1 LFDGAECMRRSINP
15 NKAKIHR
22 SYTVEEVA
30 ELFAVHKNTVRAWL
44 KSGLSVCD
52 DRKPMLI
59 LGADLR
65 SFLKEKKA
73 KGKHKCKSW
82 EMYCLRCRKP
92 QTPLGRMV
100 DYVPES
106 DATGRLVGLCPV
118 CEGGLNKYI
127 SVSAMEAL
135 DAELDVALPRALNH
149 LNKMDNPLLNS
160 DFNK

>member
-1 LFDGAECMRRSINP
+1 MKNSFNP

-30 ELFAVHKNTVRAWL
+30 ELYGVHKNTVRAWI

-59 LGADLR
+59 LGIDLR
-65 SFLKEKKA
+65 VFLQKKKA
-73 KGKHKCKSW
+73 KHKQACQPW
-82 EMYCLRCRKP
+82 EMYCVRCRKP
-92 QTPLGRMV
+92 QTPLGGMA
-100 DYVPES
+100 DYVA
-106 DATGRLVGLCPV
+106 DNDIRGRLVALCPE

-127 SVSAMEAL
+127 NFSAIEELGAK
-135 DAELDVALPRALNH
+135 LDVALPRALNH
-149 LNKMDNPLLNS
+149 LNKMNKPLLNS